1 MREFIRICGVVA
13 TLALATGANAQE
25 CVDKDLA
32 IARLEAAG
40 IKVLGE
46 APARFAKSGF
56 LYFTDKGHALALPI
70 IGDCVV
76 VDVIDLGTYVP
87 EVGA

>member
-13 TLALATGANAQE
+13 ALALATSVQAQE
-25 CVDKDLA
+25 CIDKDLA
-32 IARLEAAG
+32 IAQLEAVGAK
-40 IKVLGE
+40 ILGE

-56 LYFTDKGHALALPI
+56 LYFTNKGHALALPI
-70 IGDCVV
+70 VGGCVV
-76 VDVIDLGTYVP
+76 VDVIDLGAYVP